1 MAWFQSQHV
10 RPSLFLAL
18 VLLIIGLIVP
28 NFLQGQDALAL
39 FNGRDLAGWKEVGGT
54 EVFTVREG
62 DVVAAPPGPAESW
75 LRSDEEF
82 ENFDLS
88 LEFRTPGWS
97 ESGILL
103 FAPLHGRPSQVG
115 LKLHL
120 RHDNLEEGARSVGAI
135 YDVLPPLKR
144 VVREQGEWNRLEVL
158 SDWPVLRVKL
168 NGEVIHDLN
177 RDLLPELRWRSRRG
191 YLGLQF
197 LGSPIRFRN
206 LNIRR
211 LPDREDGWI
220 SLHNGVD
227 LEGWTVR
234 GQAPWRVQDG
244 GIVSDGG
251 DGYLIS
257 RDSFSAFLFQ
267 VMVRTSPQANGG
279 VFFRWGGEN
288 GRGYEAQIYNV
299 ADATNPTGSIYG
311 FAFARDLR
319 SSDGEWFHLQI
330 ISDGGSAL
338 VFVNGEKVAESHAL
352 TIPDQGNL
360 ALQMHSPGR
369 IEFLNPRVRPLRDT
383 PEGLR

>member
-1 MAWFQSQHV
+1 MAWPQPRNQRSF
-10 RPSLFLAL
+10 LFFTLVSAILGLLA
-18 VLLIIGLIVP
+18 P
-28 NFLQGQDALAL
+28 TCLQGQDKVNL

-54 EVFTVREG
+54 GVFTVREG
-62 DVVAAPPGPAESW
+62 DLVAAPPGPAEAW

-82 ENFDLS
+82 ENFELS

-103 FAPLHGRPSQVG
+103 FAPVHGRPSQVG

-120 RHDNLEEGARSVGAI
+120 RHNNLDEGARSVGAL
-135 YDVLPPLKR
+135 YDVLPPLQR
-144 VVREQGEWNRLEVL
+144 AVREKGEWNRLEVL
-158 SDWPVLRVKL
+158 SDWPVLRVRL
-168 NGEVIHDLN
+168 NGEVIHDVN

-206 LNIRR
+206 LAVRR
-211 LPDREDGWI
+211 LPDRDSGWI

-234 GQAPWRVQDG
+234 GQAPWRVHDG
-244 GIVSDGG
+244 TIVSDGG

-257 RDSFSAFLFQ
+257 QESFSGFVFQ
-267 VMVRTSPQANGG
+267 VMVRTSRQANGG

-311 FAFARDLR
+311 FASARDLR
-319 SSDGEWFHLQI
+319 SADGEWFHLQI
-330 ISDGGSAL
+330 ISDGGSAM

-352 TIPDQGNL
+352 TIPDRGQL

-369 IEFLNPRVRPLRDT
+369 IEFLNPRVRPLHGRS
-383 PEGLR
+383 EGLR